1 MYNTPSAK
9 AIAPYVMEGFAQK
22 RDTFEEAMEANGKA
36 PSSGSFE
43 STTVTIANLMRGRY
57 RVGFVDVGGWD
68 THVAQGGAD
77 GTLATN
83 MAALGRG
90 LAAFAKQMDTDWA
103 KTTVVVISEFGRTFF
118 ENGSK
123 GTDHGRGSA
132 YWVMGGGVK
141 GGRMVGN
148 QTKLTLDTLEIK
160 RDLPVLNDYRGLFSG
175 LFKGMY
181 GLSAAQLD
189 AVFPGATPA
198 SLGLV

>member
-1 MYNTPSAK
+1 
-9 AIAPYVMEGFAQK
+9 
-22 RDTFEEAMEANGKA
+22 
-36 PSSGSFE
+36 
-43 STTVTIANLMRGRY
+43 
-57 RVGFVDVGGWD
+57 
-68 THVAQGGAD
+68 
-77 GTLATN
+77 
-83 MAALGRG
+83 
-90 LAAFAKQMDTDWA
+90 
-103 KTTVVVISEFGRTFF
+103 
-118 ENGSK
+118 
-123 GTDHGRGSA
+123 
-132 YWVMGGGVK
+132 MGGGVK